1 MIAEAAASAHVVE
14 KLLNIGGTAGVL
26 YVAIYFL
33 VRTLKDQYEGRISAL
48 EVRSDKCEQ
57 DRRSMHEEIRSMQ
70 EDRIRAME
78 VWVTRLNHEAGEYE

>member
-1 MIAEAAASAHVVE
+1 MISEAATSAHVVE

-48 EVRSDKCEQ
+48 EVRSDRCEE
-57 DRRSMHEEIRSMQ
+57 DRRSMHQEIRVIQ
-70 EDRIRAME
+70 QDWIGALDRVLRE
-78 VWVTRLNHEAGEYE
+78 REGEE

>member
-1 MIAEAAASAHVVE
+1 MIAEAATSAHVVE
-14 KLLNIGGTAGVL
+14 KLLNIGGTAGIL

-78 VWVTRLNHEAGEYE
+78 VWVRRLNHEAGEAE